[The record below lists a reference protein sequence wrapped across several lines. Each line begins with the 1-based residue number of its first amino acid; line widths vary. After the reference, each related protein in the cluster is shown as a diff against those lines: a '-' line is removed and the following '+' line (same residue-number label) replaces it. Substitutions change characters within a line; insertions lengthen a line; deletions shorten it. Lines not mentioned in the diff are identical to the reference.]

1 MAEPQPHPDPGER
14 ERLAARHRDIT
25 IARERL
31 DEARRV
37 GARSTEVNPLRAD
50 LLAALEGYADLI
62 TELGAPVPPRLHS
75 EIELYRRLH
84 GRS

>member
-1 MAEPQPHPDPGER
+1 MAEQEQLSAHLRG
-14 ERLAARHRDIT
+14 IT
-25 IARERL
+25 VARERL

-37 GARSTEVNPLRAD
+37 GARSTEVNPLRAE
-50 LLAALEGYADLI
+50 LLAALEGYAAAI
-62 TELGAPVPPRLHS
+62 TRLGAPVPPRIHS

>member
-1 MAEPQPHPDPGER
+1 MAEQEQLSAH
-14 ERLAARHRDIT
+14 LRDISV
-25 IARERL
+25 ARERL

-50 LLAALEGYADLI
+50 LLAALEGYAAAI
-62 TELGAPVPPRLHS
+62 TRLGAPVPHRIHS